1 MRCRMRIIALGC
13 VLSLDASAGESYLP
27 AISLE
32 ETQGNRWSIMASLG
46 YGQYQHMYSD
56 DGQTPLARLA
66 VGAELLTTTQTAF
79 GLEVGVQ
86 NGNRMRVAVPV
97 NTLNIL
103 SGVVKTTVKPMLD
116 LLLTANT
123 NPISESLLF
132 TQIKGGIA
140 YRQWQMESNWVS
152 NKTELAGEVQAG
164 FGYPLTE
171 VTSLNLLYQGVF
183 GGNPKFRQGSLND
196 SWHFSSIPVQHGI
209 LFGFSVIA

>member
-1 MRCRMRIIALGC
+1 MTYRTRIIALGC
-13 VLSLDASAGESYLP
+13 VLSLNASAESYLP

-32 ETQGNRWSIMASLG
+32 ETQGNRWSLIASLG
-46 YGQYQHMYSD
+46 YGQYQHMYSNE
-56 DGQTPLARLA
+56 GKTPLGRLA
-66 VGAELLTTTQTAF
+66 VAAELLTTTQTAF

-97 NTLNIL
+97 NTLDIL
-103 SGVVKTTVKPMLD
+103 GGVVKTTVKPMLD

-123 NPISESLLF
+123 TPINESLLF
-132 TQIKGGIA
+132 TQLKGGIA
-140 YRQWQMESNWVS
+140 YRQWQMETDFIS

-183 GGNPKFRQGSLND
+183 GGNPRLRQNSWSD